1 MSRGPGKIE
10 RAIRALFDA
19 QFDMAFITE
28 ELVRHCYPELNRKT
42 IKRKHQVS
50 VIRAAQ
56 KVTQRQWDSGTGYDT
71 CWESS
76 ITRSRNGGGNG
87 WVFYNS
93 LSLQSYALGRLSIT
107 HNFWR
112 S

>member
-1 MSRGPGKIE
+1 M
-10 RAIRALFDA
+10 
-19 QFDMAFITE
+19 
-28 ELVRHCYPELNRKT
+28 
-42 IKRKHQVS
+42 
-50 VIRAAQ
+50 IRAAQ

-93 LSLQSYALGRLSIT
+93 LSLQSYALGRLVT
-107 HNFWR
+107 WYPLTDPQALLRDLDPGGEFYDHTWAAVLRDPFR
-112 S
+112 CAPC